1 MPFIRADAEISAPA
15 GGADVWLARFIPRTV
30 EVAIPRGENAALQ
43 GRRARDDPPRP
54 LAWRSPDLPSAGRE
68 RPEPGGGG
76 DRAGHRLRAD
86 SRGGEEVGH
95 SFFARRLA
103 TCPSEQASLR
113 APTLPPDRDYVE
125 YPGAW
130 PIGPSQLGPAPQSP
144 RSLPAF
150 AMSNSPAWVSAPE
163 TGRSKESTPV
173 LV

>member
-130 PIGPSQLGPAPQSP
+130 PIGPSQL
-144 RSLPAF
+144 
-150 AMSNSPAWVSAPE
+150 E
-163 TGRSKESTPV
+163 PV
-173 LV
+173 FS